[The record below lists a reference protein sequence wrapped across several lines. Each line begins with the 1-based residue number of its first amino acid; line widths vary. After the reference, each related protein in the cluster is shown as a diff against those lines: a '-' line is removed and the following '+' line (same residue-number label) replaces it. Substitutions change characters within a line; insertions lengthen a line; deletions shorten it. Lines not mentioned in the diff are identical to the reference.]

1 MVLITLMKRFIANKF
16 TLFALGTLF
25 VILLWVICSLLFDK
39 NGAIFPNPV
48 LTMEKFVVIL
58 GEPYTYKCLGYTF
71 LRMLIGFGA
80 SFIAALI
87 FGVLAGNNEKIYQF
101 LKPLMVVIKSIPTV
115 ALVFLFLV
123 MINAKNAPIFV
134 VFVICFPILYEGVV
148 GGIKNVSD
156 DVIEASKVDGANY
169 FIGTLFVKLPLAIPY
184 IVVSMVSSFALS
196 FKIEIMAEVITGYT
210 RNGLGSVIHFTQVD
224 DPSNMAGIFAYSL
237 LAIIIM
243 LLVSLLEEVVKHI
256 LKKKNIVATNNN

>member
-1 MVLITLMKRFIANKF
+1 MMLMKRFITNKF
-16 TLFALGTLF
+16 VLFALGTLF
-25 VILLWVICSLLFDK
+25 VILLWVIGSLLFDK
-39 NGAIFPNPV
+39 NGAIFPNPI
-48 LTMEKFVVIL
+48 LSMEKFGEIL
-58 GEPYTYKCLGYTF
+58 VDPYTYKCLGYTM
-71 LRMLIGFGA
+71 LRMLAGFGL
-80 SFIAALI
+80 SFLLALL
-87 FGVLAGNNEKIYQF
+87 FGVLAGNNENIYQF
-101 LKPLMVVIKSIPTV
+101 FKPLMVVIKSVPTV

-148 GGIKNVSD
+148 GGIKNVNK

-169 FIGTLFVKLPLAIPY
+169 VKATWYIKLPLAIPY
-184 IVVSMVSSFALS
+184 IIVSIVSSFALS

-224 DPSNMAGIFAYSL
+224 DPTNMAGIFAYSL

-243 LLVSLLEEVVKHI
+243 LLVTLLEEIVKHF
-256 LKKKNIVATNNN
+256 LKKRNIELSNNN

>member
-1 MVLITLMKRFIANKF
+1 MKRFISNRF
-16 TLFALGTLF
+16 VLFALGTLF

-39 NGAIFPNPV
+39 NGAIFPNPI
-48 LTMEKFVVIL
+48 LTMKEFGVIL
-58 GEPYTYKCLGYTF
+58 GDPYTYKCLGYTF
-71 LRMLIGFGA
+71 LRMLIGFGL
-80 SFIAALI
+80 SFVVALL
-87 FGVLAGNNEKIYQF
+87 FGVLAGNNESIYQF
-101 LKPLMVVIKSIPTV
+101 FKPLMVVIKSVPTV

-156 DVIEASKVDGANY
+156 DVIDASKVDGANY
-169 FIGTLFVKLPLAIPY
+169 VKATWYIKLPLAIPY

-210 RNGLGSVIHFTQVD
+210 KNGLGSLIKGAQIS
-224 DPSNMAGIFAYSL
+224 DPTDMTPVFAYSL
-237 LAIIIM
+237 IAVVLMLIVTLVAYIVNQKIKSKAPILA
-243 LLVSLLEEVVKHI
+243 K
-256 LKKKNIVATNNN
+256 

>member
-1 MVLITLMKRFIANKF
+1 MKRFISNKF
-16 TLFALGTLF
+16 ILFALGTLF

-39 NGAIFPNPV
+39 NGAIFPNPI
-48 LTMEKFVVIL
+48 LTMEKFGLIL
-58 GEPYTYKCLGYTF
+58 ADSYTYKCLGYTF
-71 LRMLIGFGA
+71 LRMLMGFGL
-80 SFIAALI
+80 SFIVALL
-87 FGVLAGNNEKIYQF
+87 FGVLAGNNENIYQF
-101 LKPLMVVIKSIPTV
+101 FKPLTVVIKSIPTV

-148 GGIKNVSD
+148 GGIKNVNK

-169 FIGTLFVKLPLAIPY
+169 LKGTMFIKLPLAIPY
-184 IVVSMVSSFALS
+184 IIVSIVSSFALS

-210 RNGLGSVIHFTQVD
+210 RNGLGSVIHYTQVE
-224 DPSNMAGIFAYSL
+224 DPTNMAGIFAYSL

-243 LLVSLLEEVVKHI
+243 LLVSLLGEIVKQI
-256 LKKKNIVATNNN
+256 IQKKNIVVSNNN